1 MWYNILNILNFVN
14 GGAHMDMKW
23 SLNELYTSFDSK
35 EFKEDII
42 FCEKSIEDIK
52 KWTQENCNNFN
63 NPKEKI
69 ETYINSQNEFSDLVN
84 KLYNYAELA
93 ISVDTKNEIANKI
106 SEKLSSKLA
115 ELAKPYT
122 IFSKWLSSIENLEA
136 LINDSP
142 LLKEHNYYIMNLI
155 KNAKY
160 LLSDTEEELMA
171 KMKNSGSNAWSKLQN
186 TLTSTLLVDITING
200 ENKKL
205 PLSMVRNMAYDKDNN
220 LRKNAYEA
228 ELRAYEK
235 IAESSAACLNG
246 IKGEV
251 ITLCTAR
258 GYESPLHNTLE
269 NSRMDKETLDAMLSA
284 MMESLPS
291 FEKYFRKKAELL
303 GYTEGLPFYEL
314 FAPMGEVNMHFS
326 YEDARKFIVKN
337 FATFSDKLA
346 NYADNAFSHNWIDAQ
361 PREGKLGGAFCANL
375 HSIKESRILS
385 NFTGSFSDVSTLAHE
400 LGHGYHGLCL
410 TEESALNSDYP
421 MPIAETA
428 SIFCETIISNAA
440 LKNASKEESFVIL
453 ENDISGNAQVIVD
466 ILSRYLFETELLKRR
481 ENNSIPVKE
490 LKEIMLE
497 AQKKAYGMGLDHNF
511 LHPCM
516 WICKPHYYDASS
528 NFYNFPYAF
537 GLLFSKGLYAEYL
550 KRGDSFIK
558 EYDTLLSATGK
569 NNLVQVAKMMNVDIH
584 SIDFWRSS
592 LNLIAEDIEKFV
604 NMK

>member
-1 MWYNILNILNFVN
+1 
-14 GGAHMDMKW
+14 MDMKW
-23 SLNELYTSFDSK
+23 SLNELYRSFDCK
-35 EFKEDII
+35 EFKKDIDL
-42 FCEKSIEDIK
+42 FENSIEHIK
-52 KWTQENCNNFN
+52 KWTIENCNSSSD
-63 NPKEKI
+63 PKEKI
-69 ETYINSQNEFSDLVN
+69 EAYINFENEFSELVN

-93 ISVDTKNEIANKI
+93 LSVDTKNEIANKI
-106 SEKLSSKLA
+106 SEKLAYKLA
-115 ELAKPYT
+115 ELAKPST
-122 IFSKWLSSIENLEA
+122 IFSKWLNSIENLES
-136 LINDSP
+136 LIENSV
-142 LLKEHNYYIMNLI
+142 LMKEHSYYIMDLV

-186 TLTSTLLVDITING
+186 TLTSTLLVDINING
-200 ENKKL
+200 EDKKL

-220 LRKNAYEA
+220 LRKNAYES
-228 ELRAYEK
+228 ELKAYEK
-235 IAESSAACLNG
+235 IAESSAACING

-251 ITLCTAR
+251 ITLSTAR

-303 GYTEGLPFYEL
+303 GYSEGLPFYEL

-326 YEDARKFIVKN
+326 YEEARKFIVKN

-346 NYADNAFSHNWIDAQ
+346 NYADNAFLNNWIDAE

-375 HSIKESRILS
+375 HSIRESRILS
-385 NFTGSFSDVSTLAHE
+385 NFTGNFSDVSTLAHE

-440 LKNASKEESFVIL
+440 LKNASKEEAFAIL

-466 ILSRYLFETELLKRR
+466 ILSRYLFETELIKRR
-481 ENNSIPVKE
+481 ENSSLPVNE

-497 AQKKAYGMGLDHNF
+497 SQKKAYGIGLDHNF
-511 LHPCM
+511 LHPYM
-516 WICKPHYYDASS
+516 WVCKPHYYDASS

-550 KRGDSFIK
+550 KRGDSFVK
-558 EYDTLLSATGK
+558 EYDILLSATGK
-569 NNLVQVAKMMNVDIH
+569 NNLVQVAKMMDVDIH

>member
-1 MWYNILNILNFVN
+1 
-14 GGAHMDMKW
+14 MDMRW
-23 SLNELYTSFDSK
+23 SLDELYTSFDSK
-35 EFKEDII
+35 KFEDDMVA
-42 FCEKSIEDIK
+42 FENSIQHIK
-52 KWTQENCNNFN
+52 KWAVENCTDST

-69 ETYINSQNEFSDLVN
+69 EAYINFQNEFSDLVN
-84 KLYNYAELA
+84 KLYNYGELVL
-93 ISVDTKNEIANKI
+93 SVDTKNKFANKI
-106 SEKLSSKLA
+106 SEKIASNLA
-115 ELAKPYT
+115 NLAKPST
-122 IFSKWLSSIENLEA
+122 VFSKWLASIENLDS
-136 LINDSP
+136 LIEDSP
-142 LLKEHNYYIMNLI
+142 LMKAHSYYIMDLV

-186 TLTSTLLVDITING
+186 TLTSTLLVDINIDG
-200 ENKKL
+200 EDKKL
-205 PLSMVRNMAYDKDNN
+205 PLSMIRNMAYDKDNT
-220 LRKNAYEA
+220 LRKKAYDA
-228 ELRAYEK
+228 ELGAYEK

-251 ITLCTAR
+251 ITLCSSR
-258 GYESPLHNTLE
+258 GYESPLYNTLE
-269 NSRMDKETLDAMLSA
+269 SSRMDKETLDAMLTA
-284 MMESLPS
+284 MMEYLPS

-303 GYTEGLPFYEL
+303 GYSEGLPFYEL
-314 FAPMGEVNMHFS
+314 FAPMGEVNMYFS
-326 YEDARKFIVKN
+326 YEEAKEFIIKN

-346 NYADNAFSHNWIDAQ
+346 SYALNAFQHNWIDAE
-361 PREGKLGGAFCANL
+361 PRSGKLGGAFCANL

-440 LKNASKEESFVIL
+440 LKNASKEEAFVIL

-466 ILSRYLFETELLKRR
+466 ILSRYLFETELFKRR
-481 ENNSIPVKE
+481 ESSSVSVKE
-490 LKEIMLE
+490 LKEIMSE
-497 AQKKAYGMGLDHNF
+497 AQKKAYGIGLDHNF
-511 LHPCM
+511 LHPYM

-537 GLLFSKGLYAEYL
+537 GLLFSKGLYAEYV
-550 KRGDSFIK
+550 KKGESFVK

-569 NNLVQVAKMMNVDIH
+569 NNLVEVAKMMNIDIH
-584 SIDFWRSS
+584 SVDFWRSS
-592 LNLIAEDIEKFV
+592 LNLIAEDIEKFI
-604 NMK
+604 NLK